1 MYCIPP
7 IHKLTCSSKSEN
19 LGLAKTVQQVFN
31 NVNMVDLLKGVLA
44 TVQDGIF
51 IVKPAENGDF
61 LVTDVNR
68 AMTKFLGR
76 DMSGMFVSEALE
88 ERAARWFRKQF
99 LHVIRTGSDVMLRTD
114 AGMMGS
120 AGQFIQVKL
129 MPIMGEDRVQ
139 LIVGSVHVMTESS
152 RLKDNA
158 RRHRD
163 RYATALEYAPYGVCF
178 VGADGKPSMVNRA
191 LTRWLNQPMN
201 TLMRS
206 NVADFVHPDEREV
219 FNQALRQVFK
229 TGRVYRGMDI
239 RLMSDHADDIWTS
252 LNISR
257 MQDAMGGSD
266 SVILQFVDITRR
278 KENEER
284 LSRLARRDH
293 LTGLANRMVFEEEL
307 DKTLKNAKRY
317 KRSGAIL
324 YIDLDDFKQI
334 NDVFGHNAGDAV
346 LKEVARTL
354 GVHTRETDVISRLG
368 GDEFAVILQ
377 EVSEKGARQK
387 ADAVRTAINSACITH
402 ENKQIAIRGSVGL
415 QTFSGVEDID
425 RHNLLD
431 AADRQMYRVKHA
443 AKADVPVNL

>member
-1 MYCIPP
+1 M
-7 IHKLTCSSKSEN
+7 KQ
-19 LGLAKTVQQVFN
+19 AFN
-31 NVNMVDLLKGVLA
+31 NVNMIDLLKGVLA

-51 IVKPAENGDF
+51 IVKPIETGEF

-76 DMSGMFVSEALE
+76 DMSGMFVSDALE
-88 ERAARWFRKQF
+88 ERSARWFKKQF
-99 LHVIRTGSDVMLRTD
+99 LHVIRTGNDVMLRTD
-114 AGMMGS
+114 AGVMGN

-129 MPIMGEDRVQ
+129 MPIMGDDRVQ
-139 LIVGSVHVMTESS
+139 LIVGSVHVMTETN

-178 VGADGKPSMVNRA
+178 VTEDGSPTMVNRA

-201 TLMRS
+201 SLMRS
-206 NVADFVHPDEREV
+206 KVADFVHPDEREV

-239 RLMSDHADDIWTS
+239 RLMNDQADDIWTS

-307 DKTLKNAKRY
+307 DMTLKNAKRY

-354 GVHTRETDVISRLG
+354 GVQTRETDIIARLG

-377 EVSEKGARQK
+377 EVSESVARDK
-387 ADAVRTAINSACITH
+387 ADAVRKAINSACISH
-402 ENKQIAIRGSVGL
+402 EGKQIAIRGSVGL
-415 QTFSGVEDID
+415 QTFSGVEDLN
-425 RHNLLD
+425 RQSLLD
-431 AADRQMYRVKHA
+431 AADRQMYRVKNA
-443 AKADVPVNL
+443 SKADLPVNL